1 LINASTGTATTDVY
15 AYDAPDRTIYLID
28 TPGFDDTHRTD
39 ADVLREIST
48 WLVDSYKKN
57 ILLDGIIYL
66 HRINGNRMHGSARR
80 NLMTFRK
87 LCGPDALKKVILV
100 TTMWDL
106 VRKEEGEARETELLG
121 MQDFWGWMMEKG
133 SSFDRHYNTE
143 QSAQKIVLELAHR
156 STKGVV
162 VDLQRQL
169 VDEKRTLGETSA
181 GREVET
187 ELLKQKERWKQERR
201 EIEED
206 LQAAIQ
212 RRDLEAE
219 EVMRAER
226 EKNARE
232 IRRVDEQMLGLRS
245 TIETLL
251 ARGHDRDDRMARVE
265 RQLRAQETS
274 NRDTLRRLE
283 EKILELGKINLAG
296 SQQSTETTPE
306 STREAI
312 PDPPGR
318 PNGSAQH
325 RPSASEPA
333 VPPISF
339 DRSRVERA
347 ERADRGESEDAA
359 RGRTR
364 PPPTAARPMR
374 PESRRDERAH
384 WWQSQPATRRTS
396 REPEP
401 EKPRRLSQS
410 RRSDSIGVSSRRKS
424 YTPEHT
430 RIGSTSER
438 EAKETKPYQLSYH
451 DPIPTPSVTMWGDFV
466 CVYKSQSVGST
477 TEPKLD
483 MGSIYTQ
490 AVSFGDNVGGERAWI
505 ARYSDQTWSKMEH
518 SVLF

>member
-1 LINASTGTATTDVY
+1 M
-15 AYDAPDRTIYLID
+15 PDRTIYLID

-39 ADVLREIST
+39 ADVLREISR
-48 WLVDSYKKN
+48 WLVDSYKNN

-87 LCGPDALKKVILV
+87 LCGPDALKKVMLV

-121 MQDFWGWMMEKG
+121 MEDFWGWMMEKG

-143 QSAQKIVLELAHR
+143 DSAQKIVHKLANR
-156 STKGVV
+156 STNGVV

-181 GREVET
+181 GREVES

-219 EVMRAER
+219 EAMRAER

-251 ARGHDRDDRMARVE
+251 ARGNDRDDRMARVE

-274 NRDTLRRLE
+274 YRDDLRRLE
-283 EKILELGKINLAG
+283 ERIQEMGNLTNGRPA
-296 SQQSTETTPE
+296 E
-306 STREAI
+306 STPQSSRDAM
-312 PDPPGR
+312 PNPPGR
-318 PNGSAQH
+318 QNGSAQH
-325 RPSASEPA
+325 RQSAPEPDI
-333 VPPISF
+333 PPPYF
-339 DRSRVERA
+339 DRSRSERVERP
-347 ERADRGESEDAA
+347 DQGEPEEAA

-364 PPPTAARPMR
+364 PPVTARPIR
-374 PESRRDERAH
+374 AELRRDERAH
-384 WWQSQPATRRTS
+384 WWQTEPARRRVS

-401 EKPRRLSQS
+401 EQPRRQSQD
-410 RRSDSIGVSSRRKS
+410 RRSGSVRPSTRRNS
-424 YTPEHT
+424 YTLGHT
-430 RIGSTSER
+430 RNGSNHQRDDQQELT
-438 EAKETKPYQLSYH
+438 PYQRSYH
-451 DPIPTPSVTMWGDFV
+451 RAIPTPSVTIWGDLI

-477 TEPKLD
+477 ASPQLELA
-483 MGSIYTQ
+483 SSYVQ
-490 AVSFGDNVGGERAWI
+490 SASLGDEVNGERVWI
-505 ARYSDQTWSKMEH
+505 AQYSDRTWSK
-518 SVLF
+518 SDSLSLPNLLDSNTLNLVRIYS